1 MSSKI
6 VLRPGNNGLPPL
18 PTEERWAD
26 AHHKKITI
34 SDSSNLQNEK
44 HMEMGAL
51 KNAFGHSGCTVFA
64 SNITGVIAPL
74 LCGV

>member
-1 MSSKI
+1 MSTKI
-6 VLRPGNNGLPPL
+6 VLRLGNNGLPPK
-18 PTEERWAD
+18 ERRAD
-26 AHHKKITI
+26 AHHRKIII

-51 KNAFGHSGCTVFA
+51 NNTFGHSGYTVFA
-64 SNITGVIAPL
+64 SDVTGITAPL